1 MPYLLTEK
9 YITHRHPCN
18 GCVLIHSFVS
28 LQLIGGYPPTSLSSY
43 KPTQVSQE
51 TLLNVLEKPHRQ
63 ENIVSC
69 ESTLQPYI
77 PSISED
83 RSFSD
88 SMNELSELSNMQD
101 NHSDI
106 AKAADGSNNIAD
118 SVSLN
123 TQMAKEDE
131 KEEGVEEEKDEDEET
146 VEEDESEK
154 DGRRKEMYCES
165 PEHVAEKSATCMS
178 LDCTKHHPEGE
189 FTHFVDEACT
199 LDDNEPIA
207 HSITNS
213 ELSYTDDGDHLCSVP
228 FVPGGSSESSGYISP
243 SMWNLGKHSC

>member
-1 MPYLLTEK
+1 MLYNT
-9 YITHRHPCN
+9 
-18 GCVLIHSFVS
+18 FVS
-28 LQLIGGYPPTSLSSY
+28 LQLIGGYPPISLSSY

-51 TLLNVLEKPHRQ
+51 TLLNVLEKPHPQ
-63 ENIVSC
+63 DHVVSC
-69 ESTLQPYI
+69 ESTLQPYT

-83 RSFSD
+83 RSSSD
-88 SMNELSELSNMQD
+88 STNELSELSNMQD

-118 SVSLN
+118 SVSLS
-123 TQMAKEDE
+123 TQMAKEEE
-131 KEEGVEEEKDEDEET
+131 KEEGVEEEKDEEKEEKL
-146 VEEDESEK
+146 EEDESEK
-154 DGRRKEMYCES
+154 DGRRKEMHYE
-165 PEHVAEKSATCMS
+165 PGEHVAYIEEKSATCQS
-178 LDCTKHHPEGE
+178 FDCTKHHPEGE
-189 FTHFVDEACT
+189 FTHCVDEPFT